1 MINIM
6 NNIFLIYIIILSMVC
21 PILWTWDASHFDILN
36 EPVNEVAHEPSV
48 DNDFKREATVCIV
61 VNG

>member
-1 MINIM
+1 M
-6 NNIFLIYIIILSMVC
+6 FWSWYV
-21 PILWTWDASHFDILN
+21 SHFDIPN
-36 EPVNEVAHEPSV
+36 VSVSEVTHELSV